1 MAGHNIELIKPDEV
15 LSYLD
20 AADRAARSAFS
31 EGELSNQHAIAAWA
45 HAQAGNMQEVHRET
59 GLAEELF
66 ATADRGSVRTGRH
79 RTSPRLSYTASRA
92 PGTRTLARHDGGHT
106 GEAIRRLTA
115 ALELRGAGGAR
126 NATLDRISLAEA
138 HLLDRD
144 LDQALNASG

>member
-20 AADRAARSAFS
+20 AASRAARSAFS

-66 ATADRGSVRTGRH
+66 ATADRSSVPDWQGRGSVREPEHPTREA
-79 RTSPRLSYTASRA
+79 TAADSRA
-92 PGTRTLARHDGGHT
+92 NPSRSVT
-106 GEAIRRLTA
+106 
-115 ALELRGAGGAR
+115 
-126 NATLDRISLAEA
+126 
-138 HLLDRD
+138 
-144 LDQALNASG
+144 